1 MTRLITISAVTFV
14 FAIAAVVLASG
25 ADQKNSDSE
34 SPTAA
39 GAASK
44 ETRTAPVVKK
54 SRKGKDQKPEQSD
67 KWMLFKLTSS
77 QAMFTDLTH
86 GNLKGVAK
94 HARAST
100 VVDVLEYWLRGKEF
114 RQRSE
119 YHKQLNK
126 YQFAVRELARHAEDN
141 NIDGALESWLD
152 INRSCV
158 QCHKLLRDSVKVDAT
173 ESETAPVE

>member
-1 MTRLITISAVTFV
+1 MPRLITVSAVTFV
-14 FAIAAVVLASG
+14 FAVVAVVFASG
-25 ADQKNSDSE
+25 ADQKKSKTD

-39 GAASK
+39 TAASK
-44 ETRTAPVVKK
+44 ETKTAPVVKK
-54 SRKGKDQKPEQSD
+54 SRRGKDEKPEQSD

-77 QAMFTDLTH
+77 QAMFTNLTR
-86 GNLKGVAK
+86 GNLEGVAK

-158 QCHKLLRDSVKVDAT
+158 QCHKLLRDQAPATTT
-173 ESETAPVE
+173 ESEARSAE

>member
-1 MTRLITISAVTFV
+1 MPRLITVSAVTFV
-14 FAIAAVVLASG
+14 FAIAAVVLASE
-25 ADQKNSDSE
+25 ADQKKPKSDS
-34 SPTAA
+34 PKAVA
-39 GAASK
+39 DAQKASK
-44 ETRTAPVVKK
+44 TPPAGKK
-54 SRKGKDQKPEQSD
+54 SRKGKDEKTTHGD

-77 QAMFTDLTH
+77 QAMFTELTR

-100 VVDVLEYWLRGKEF
+100 VVDALEYWLRGKEF

-126 YQFAVRELARHAEDN
+126 YQFSVRELARHAEDD

-152 INRSCV
+152 VSRSCV
-158 QCHKLLRDSVKVDAT
+158 QCHKLLRDPGVADAA
-173 ESETAPVE
+173 EPDEKPAE

>member
-1 MTRLITISAVTFV
+1 MPRLITVSAVTFV
-14 FAIAAVVLASG
+14 FALAAVVVASN
-25 ADQKNSDSE
+25 ADQKKPKSD

-39 GAASK
+39 TNAPK
-44 ETRTAPVVKK
+44 ETKTPPVAKK
-54 SRKGKDQKPEQSD
+54 SRKGKDEKSEHGD

-77 QAMFTDLTH
+77 QAMFTDLTR
-86 GNLKGVAK
+86 GNLKGVAR

-126 YQFAVRELARHAEDN
+126 YQFAVRELARHAEDD

-158 QCHKLLRDSVKVDAT
+158 QCHKLLRDPAEADTVEAEAT
-173 ESETAPVE
+173 PAE